1 MSEIPAKKKEDFNV
15 GERWI
20 EVAENG
26 SFESKKTEVLEGA
39 KKRVDDVAVSGSR
52 KMDLVKKSGG
62 SEENSKDALVAHET
76 AISKAKG
83 EEINFEKDIE
93 EFESRLKSGEE
104 KKPEFLRNR
113 DEKSDVE
120 NFNIIA
126 PGVDGLADVSH
137 ILEAKGAEL
146 SAKHLDLSLRDGGK
160 EYPIEEIQKKLGFLN
175 HYLEKGETPGGMPLN
190 LYELVNEFPE
200 TGGIRNAVSQVI
212 ERHYPGFM
220 GPEKVI
226 KEKSIGEALEEE
238 KEKIAAFKKDA
249 GVPLEAPKEIPIE
262 KPTPISVSVPGVTIF
277 GDKPKVSDVKTEGE
291 KEIKIPAPEVKV
303 GEKIVDIVKDK
314 PKEVLKTAAELAME
328 RDEPLWYK
336 KDEESAKT
344 ETPDNR
350 EEIRKK
356 EIEERKKKIM
366 DLDAKWK
373 ASGYVS
379 GREEIPAEIEK
390 LEKEIRNIETPPTE
404 EKKEEKKE
412 VKVPASWEE
421 LDSVIDSKGTVKGS
435 SQEFTPEMLKD
446 VIGKVRKGELDINA
460 VTRSE
465 GLRDSVK
472 SLLDKEA
479 KSAETPVSGKSEE
492 KPVEAPVAA
501 KVESSVEGTPLLFTE
516 RWNAA
521 YVLGLMSKKD
531 LEGMKGDKQEE
542 LLQKAK
548 LDTNFSKREIKAAAE
563 LFSAEEKYQE
573 EYRKLMSARK
583 EKPDKSMK
591 KLMEKNPEYE
601 KSLGDWREKLKNMNV
616 ALEEETRKSLEKK
629 YNGDTAKVE
638 ADLGNMKKG
647 GIRRAIIEMNQS
659 AYERKNSRE
668 SEVNAEFSER
678 FPRLMKKLNKYKY
691 LPKVFRGAGAALMF
705 GAKGISAV
713 LTFLAPR
720 GFMSYKIEN
729 YLESRLVERVKDK
742 KEEEMKAEG
751 KDIVKDEYAEYR
763 DFLTMKKFDSLAEK
777 NIEMG
782 EVLSEFFK
790 KRKELLDRKLARRRF
805 IAKMMGAGGGGPSYG
820 VKTLVDMIAGGKK

>member
-1 MSEIPAKKKEDFNV
+1 MSPTPEKKVPKIEDFNV
-15 GERWI
+15 GERWV

-26 SFESKKTEVLEGA
+26 SFESKKTEVFEGA
-39 KKRVDDVAVSGSR
+39 KKRVDDVTASGSQ
-52 KMDLVKKSGG
+52 KMELVKKSGG
-62 SEENSKDALVAHET
+62 DEKDSAGALAAHEE
-76 AISKAKG
+76 AVSKAKG
-83 EEINFEKDIE
+83 EEINFEKDVE
-93 EFESRLKSGEE
+93 EYEEKLKSGAE
-104 KKPEFLRNR
+104 KKPEFLRKE
-113 DEKSDVE
+113 EKKEIE
-120 NFNIIA
+120 NFNIIS
-126 PGVDGLADVSH
+126 PGVDGLMEVSR

-146 SAKHLDLSLRDGGK
+146 SSKHLDLSLRDGGK

-200 TGGIRNAVSQVI
+200 AGGIRSAISQVV
-212 ERHYPGFM
+212 ERHYPGFL
-220 GPEKVI
+220 GPEKLI
-226 KEKSIGEALEEE
+226 YEKDIPKAVEEE
-238 KEKIAAFKKDA
+238 KKKIASKRE
-249 GVPLEAPKEIPIE
+249 VE
-262 KPTPISVSVPGVTIF
+262 KPLSAEPLKIEVPGITVF
-277 GDKPKVSDVKTEGE
+277 GDKPKISDVKTEGE
-291 KEIKIPAPEVKV
+291 KEIKIPAPEVKL
-303 GEKIVDIVKDK
+303 GEKIVDIVNK
-314 PKEVLKTAAELAME
+314 PKEVMKTAAELAME

-336 KDEESAKT
+336 KEDESAKV

-350 EEIRKK
+350 EEIRKQ
-356 EIEERKKKIM
+356 EIEERKKKITE
-366 DLDAKWK
+366 LDAKWK

-390 LEKEIRNIETPPTE
+390 LEKEIRNIENPVVVE

-412 VKVPASWEE
+412 KKEIKDAGSWGE
-421 LDSVIDSKGTVKGS
+421 LISAIDSKGTVTGS
-435 SQEFTPEMLKD
+435 SQEFTPAMLKD
-446 VIGKVRKGELDINA
+446 VIEKVRKGDLDINA

-472 SLLDKEA
+472 NLLDKEI
-479 KSAETPVSGKSEE
+479 KPPEIPVPGKPEE
-492 KPVEAPVAA
+492 KPVESPVVA
-501 KVESSVEGTPLLFTE
+501 KAESSAEGTPLLFTE

-531 LEGMKGDKQEE
+531 LEGLKGDKQEE
-542 LLQKAK
+542 ILQKAK
-548 LDTNFSKREIKAAAE
+548 LDSNFSKREIKAAAE
-563 LFSAEEKYQE
+563 LFGAEEKYQE

-591 KLMEKNPEYE
+591 KLMEKNPEYG
-601 KSLGDWREKLKNMNV
+601 KSLEEWRSKLKDMNV

-629 YNGDTAKVE
+629 HNGDAAKVE
-638 ADLGNMKKG
+638 AELGNMKKG
-647 GIRRAIIEMNQS
+647 GIRRAIVEMNQS

-668 SEVNAEFSER
+668 SEVNGEFSER

-705 GAKGISAV
+705 GVKGMSAV
-713 LTFLAPR
+713 LSFLAPR
-720 GFMSYKIEN
+720 GFISYKIEN

-751 KDIVKDEYAEYR
+751 KDMMKDEYAEYR

-790 KRKELLDRKLARRRF
+790 KRKELLDRKVARRRF

-820 VKTLVDMIAGGKK
+820 VKTLVDMIAGGRK